1 MSQLYGVG
9 LDIEVARINNQ
20 FKMQIQKRGG
30 IGIRSLGVIFR
41 QMDNN
46 RNRKLD
52 KEEFTEALSTFGL
65 FPKIVEI
72 QALMK
77 YYDIDGDGNICY
89 EEFIRGLRDPLS
101 ERRKN
106 MVDKAFTTVDRNRSG
121 PL

>member
-1 MSQLYGVG
+1 
-9 LDIEVARINNQ
+9 
-20 FKMQIQKRGG
+20 
-30 IGIRSLGVIFR
+30 
-41 QMDNN
+41 MDNN

-77 YYDIDGDGNICY
+77 YYDIDGDGNIGY

-106 MVDKAFTTVDRNRSG
+106 MVEKAFATVDRNRNGAVSIADIDAIYDVS
-121 PL
+121 

>member
-1 MSQLYGVG
+1 
-9 LDIEVARINNQ
+9 
-20 FKMQIQKRGG
+20 
-30 IGIRSLGVIFR
+30 
-41 QMDNN
+41 MDNN

-52 KEEFTEALSTFGL
+52 KQEFTEALSTFGL

-77 YYDIDGDGNICY
+77 YYDIDGDGNIGY

-106 MVDKAFTTVDRNRSG
+106 MVEKAFATVDRNRNGAVSIADIDAIYDVS
-121 PL
+121 

>member
-1 MSQLYGVG
+1 
-9 LDIEVARINNQ
+9 
-20 FKMQIQKRGG
+20 
-30 IGIRSLGVIFR
+30 
-41 QMDNN
+41 MDNN

-77 YYDIDGDGNICY
+77 YYDIDGDGNIGY

-106 MVDKAFTTVDRNRSG
+106 MVEKAFATVDRNRNGAVSIAG
-121 PL
+121 IDAIYDVS